1 MRTLHMDHSTM
12 VFQVHANLHI
22 PHSFLSLV
30 SRKLKFFAVAF
41 KIVVS
46 NEVPQKKK
54 DKENE
59 GAYM

>member
-1 MRTLHMDHSTM
+1 MDHSTM